1 MERNGVRRLHGCSQ
15 LTSWVRV
22 GMGKLMKICGNA
34 ATCIAFH
41 RDESLGTLIYSTIFT
56 ILWSLYVPNSDDC
69 NYRTKIT
76 VSTAQWSIYLPECGQ
91 YTYRTVMNIFT
102 TLWSL
107 YVPQSNHC
115 KYRTVIT
122 IFTTVWSLHVTH
134 NDHCKYRT
142 VTTIFTAQWSLYIR
156 AVTFLFTAHC
166 SQ

>member
-1 MERNGVRRLHGCSQ
+1 MFFVRNVNKFSFLKKIRFFWVPPRMERNGVRRLHGCSQ

-76 VSTAQWSIYLPECGQ
+76 VSTAQ
-91 YTYRTVMNIFT
+91 
-102 TLWSL
+102 
-107 YVPQSNHC
+107 
-115 KYRTVIT
+115 
-122 IFTTVWSLHVTH
+122 
-134 NDHCKYRT
+134 
-142 VTTIFTAQWSLYIR
+142 
-156 AVTFLFTAHC
+156 
-166 SQ
+166 